1 MNDFKALVF
10 QNPMLIDMKRA
21 YRRFFG
27 VSRMKAMNAAVL
39 VLACILY
46 GILILITVAY
56 RTAFSPQALVH
67 VQTFLICFTVPSV
80 MHGAIA
86 AEREKRTW
94 DLLLVAPV
102 SNAQIVIGKFIGGV
116 VTLFAVVGL
125 MLIPTLIAFDP
136 NGSVDFMSLL
146 KSEVVSIFF
155 GVLLVALSL
164 TVSARTKRTYSAQIG
179 IYGLLVMALIVWPIL
194 AAAMGSQGIEPL
206 LHFLNPFYAIAEVW
220 NQDVS
225 SYNYEPYTS
234 MHTEYRGLYNG
245 WIHMILY
252 SILTSVLLMFTI
264 AKLKALDDEGVG
276 RRGNAKS

>member
-1 MNDFKALVF
+1 
-10 QNPMLIDMKRA
+10 
-21 YRRFFG
+21 
-27 VSRMKAMNAAVL
+27 
-39 VLACILY
+39 
-46 GILILITVAY
+46 
-56 RTAFSPQALVH
+56 
-67 VQTFLICFTVPSV
+67 
-80 MHGAIA
+80 
-86 AEREKRTW
+86 
-94 DLLLVAPV
+94 
-102 SNAQIVIGKFIGGV
+102 
-116 VTLFAVVGL
+116 
-125 MLIPTLIAFDP
+125 
-136 NGSVDFMSLL
+136 
-146 KSEVVSIFF
+146 
-155 GVLLVALSL
+155 
-164 TVSARTKRTYSAQIG
+164 SAQIG